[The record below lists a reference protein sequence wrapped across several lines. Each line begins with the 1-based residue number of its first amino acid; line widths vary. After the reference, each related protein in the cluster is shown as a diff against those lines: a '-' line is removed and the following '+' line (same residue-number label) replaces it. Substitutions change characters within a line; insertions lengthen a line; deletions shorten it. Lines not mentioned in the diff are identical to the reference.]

1 MPRDRAR
8 PSFIHD
14 DDRDFRGILSLC
26 SERHKDVK
34 PLYIEK
40 DYWVTHTLDALQRAG
55 FEVHFKGGTSLAK
68 GFRLI
73 ERFSE
78 DLDLKLDA
86 TWLPEV
92 PDKIWKSTESK
103 GLDARRRFF
112 DELLQ
117 HELGAPLTWSE
128 LSEFNDDKL
137 RNLGIRVDYPLSSNA
152 DDPLMRR
159 YVLLEVGR
167 ARVTPYVEQ
176 TVSSWVHD
184 ELELAGEEVQRP
196 VVRCVHPLVTLY
208 EKASALQSRAARDDV
223 DPARYV
229 RHFEDAVHIIR
240 AWEAGRLPAVAGFD
254 SPKALSA
261 ELLRTK
267 DIKPLDPDHP
277 AFTLSSTER
286 AERQRQALARLGPY
300 YWGARVPLDDAVS
313 EIRAWLGRN
322 L

>member
-1 MPRDRAR
+1 MPRERDQ
-8 PSFIHD
+8 PPFIHD
-14 DDRDFRGILSLC
+14 DERDFRAILKLA

-86 TWLPEV
+86 TWLPDV
-92 PDKIWKSTESK
+92 TDKVWKSTESK

-117 HELGAPLTWSE
+117 QQLGAPLTWSE
-128 LSEFNDDKL
+128 LPEFNDDKL
-137 RNLGIRVDYPLSSNA
+137 RNIGIRVDYPLSST
-152 DDPLMRR
+152 DTDPLMRR

-184 ELELAGEEVQRP
+184 ELERAGEEVHRP

-208 EKASALQSRAARDDV
+208 EKASALQSRASRDDV
-223 DPARYV
+223 DPSRYV
-229 RHFEDAVHIIR
+229 RHYEDAVHIIR
-240 AWEAGRLPAVAGFD
+240 AWEAGRLPPVDGFD
-254 SPKALSA
+254 SPKALAA
-261 ELLRTK
+261 ELLRTR
-267 DIKPLDPDHP
+267 DIKTLDPDHP
-277 AFTLSSTER
+277 AFTLASPER
-286 AERQRQALARLGPY
+286 AARQRQALDALAPYFWGP
-300 YWGARVPLDDAVS
+300 RVPLDDSTA
-313 EIRAWLGRN
+313 EIRTWLANN

>member
-1 MPRDRAR
+1 MPRERDRHA
-8 PSFIHD
+8 FIHD
-14 DDRDFRGILSLC
+14 DERDFRAILKLS
-26 SERHKDVK
+26 SERHKEVK
-34 PLYIEK
+34 PLYVEK

-86 TWLPEV
+86 TWLPDV
-92 PDKIWKSTESK
+92 PDNIWKSTDSK
-103 GLDARRRFF
+103 GIAARRRFF

-128 LSEFNDDKL
+128 LPEFNDNKL
-137 RNLGIRVDYPLSSNA
+137 RNLGVRVDYPLSSDA
-152 DDPLMRR
+152 ADPLMRR

-167 ARVTPYVEQ
+167 ARVTPYVER

-208 EKASALQSRAARDDV
+208 EKCSALQARAARDDV
-223 DPARYV
+223 EPERYV
-229 RHFEDAVHIIR
+229 RHFEDAIHIIR
-240 AWEAGRLPAVAGFD
+240 AWEAGRLPSVEGYA
-254 SPKALSA
+254 SPKALA
-261 ELLRTK
+261 RELLRTK
-267 DIKPLDPDHP
+267 DIKALDPDHA
-277 AFTLSSTER
+277 AFTLPSPER
-286 AERQRQALARLGPY
+286 AARQRMALAGLAPYNGGP
-300 YWGARVPLDDAVS
+300 RVSLDEAAA
-313 EIRAWLGRN
+313 EIRAWLSRN
-322 L
+322 T